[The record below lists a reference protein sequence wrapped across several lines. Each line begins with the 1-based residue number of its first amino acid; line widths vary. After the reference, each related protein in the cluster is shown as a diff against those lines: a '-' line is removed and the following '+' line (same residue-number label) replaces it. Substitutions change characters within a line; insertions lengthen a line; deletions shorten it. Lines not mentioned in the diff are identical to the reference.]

1 MSLFVAWMVVGTAC
15 QSGNGPQPPP
25 PNPPTPL
32 AAPSA
37 PGPVEAVAE
46 VGGATLTWSAPAQ
59 EGGSP
64 ITGYR
69 VDSEPREATLAVQLE
84 ATTARVTGLHA
95 GVTYR
100 FSVAAVNVVGA
111 GPATSSAAVTLPDVP
126 GAPVLLSARRG
137 DAEVEVTWKEPGSD
151 GGRPITGYLVTAH
164 PQGVRVKVEAEAR
177 SAVVGGLTNGE
188 PSTFT
193 VRALNAVGEGLDSSA
208 SVRVVPAT
216 VPSAPTEVE
225 ATAAIREATVTWSEP
240 ASTGGLPVEEY
251 VVTVEPGGMRLLKG
265 AEARSATVTG
275 LSNGTEYTFTVT
287 ARNEVGEGA
296 GASASRQRTLNVPL
310 APGAVKATG
319 GVRSATVSWEAPAG
333 DGGSAI
339 TGYTVEVHPT
349 GTHARVGA
357 ETREVTLPELPST
370 RAYTFTVSATNA
382 VGTSDVSSASS
393 AVRPLPMP
401 VQVTALSVPSSQEG
415 CLSISYTLR
424 QQDGERADVIVEVD
438 AKGDG
443 AFQRVT
449 QAGSTDHEGLLAR
462 ATSPAGAPHRFLWNR
477 AVDVPGAS
485 TARVR
490 VSARVGGT
498 GQDSRTVALSLPAV
512 GPRCEPRMDTGRVS
526 TTRGHPHSGTVGDFD
541 RDGKLDLAIVEQ
553 PHGSSLTL
561 LMGLGNGGFQPAR
574 QHELGSYLGVNT
586 RPVAADLDG
595 DGSPE
600 LIWAGMYPGLSVAR
614 GLGNGAFD
622 TVRAY
627 RLGFGSGSEN
637 THQGVAVADFDRD
650 GTPDVAAVASDGTL
664 GLLLNQGD
672 GTLGDFKPLGRMGSS
687 GARLALADLDEDGHQ
702 DLLAAGIGAAFAV
715 LSNGEG
721 PFRIQQVQGA
731 FLTHDQALG
740 DFDKDGHVDLITA
753 TSQGNTTQLFLFRG
767 DGRGGFS
774 TAERVAS
781 LQDDTFYWEHASV
794 AAADLDGDGQLDL
807 AVKVEEDNTLALL
820 RGLGDGTFAPGP
832 RLPAGRMPYF
842 VTTADFDGDGVSDVA
857 TLQQSSDD
865 ARVWL
870 GGPGRTTQALLTGPG
885 SHFATGDFN
894 GDGWTDAVTS
904 TGPGLDQ
911 VGVSL
916 GGPGGLLP
924 RPAVAVG
931 SLVHELLV
939 ARVDADAALDV
950 VVVRDS
956 TDGTVGLLLG
966 NGDGTLRPGP
976 DLSPGGQVLHADAG
990 DVNGDGRLDLVFRT
1004 LRVEGDSY
1012 LNEVRL
1018 LLGRGDGT
1026 FEPPVVL
1033 SAGDSPTRALLGDLD
1048 HNGTLDLVVPQ
1059 GSYGQVTK
1067 VLMGRGDGTFTDG
1080 ATLSLGYDVYL
1091 NELRLADLDDD
1102 GFLDAVYSGHGVS
1115 YSLYVMKGTGT
1126 GRFAHV
1132 GTYPAEGNCSG
1143 LDVVDFDQD
1152 GWRDVLCANPGMDS
1166 VSLLRGVGQG
1176 VLAPAQVFGVYEYAA
1191 MELAV
1196 LDANGDGLLDLL
1208 LGSGLGLSGKT
1219 ALLLQH

>member
-1 MSLFVAWMVVGTAC
+1 M
-15 QSGNGPQPPP
+15 
-25 PNPPTPL
+25 
-32 AAPSA
+32 
-37 PGPVEAVAE
+37 EAVAE
-46 VGGATLTWSAPAQ
+46 VGGATLAWSAPAQ

-69 VDSEPREATLAVQLE
+69 VDSEPQEATLSVQLE
-84 ATTARVTGLHA
+84 GTTARVTGLHA

-126 GAPVLLSARRG
+126 GAPALLSARRG
-137 DAEVEVTWKEPGSD
+137 DAKVEVTWKEPASD

-164 PQGVRVKVEAEAR
+164 PQGVRVKAEAEAR

-193 VRALNAVGEGLDSSA
+193 VRAVNAVGEGLDSPASA
-208 SVRVVPAT
+208 RVVPAT
-216 VPSAPTEVE
+216 VPSAPTEVK

-240 ASTGGLPVEEY
+240 TSTGGLPVEEY
-251 VVTVEPGGMRLLKG
+251 VVTVEPGGTRLREG

-287 ARNEVGEGA
+287 ARNEVGEGS

-339 TGYTVEVHPT
+339 IGYTVEVHPT
-349 GTHARVGA
+349 GTSVRVGA
-357 ETREVTLPELPST
+357 EQREVTLPELPST

-382 VGTSDVSSASS
+382 VGTGAVSSASS
-393 AVRPLPMP
+393 AVRPLPAP
-401 VQVTALSVPSSQEG
+401 VQVTALTVPSTQEG

-477 AVDVPGAS
+477 AVDVPGATS
-485 TARVR
+485 ARVR
-490 VSARVGGT
+490 VSARVGRT
-498 GQDSRTVALSLPAV
+498 GQDSRTVALSLPAA
-512 GPRCEPRMDTGRVS
+512 GPRCEQRMDTGRVS
-526 TTRGHPHSGTVGDFD
+526 TTLAHPRSGTVGDFD
-541 RDGKLDLAIVEQ
+541 RDGKLDLAIVQQ
-553 PHGSSLTL
+553 PNSSALVL

-574 QHELGSYLGVNT
+574 QHELGSFLSANT
-586 RPVAADLDG
+586 QPVAADLDG

-600 LIWAGMYPGLSVAR
+600 LIWADMSSGLSVAR

-627 RLGFGSGSEN
+627 RFGFSSWNEN
-637 THQGVAVADFDRD
+637 MHQGVAVADFDRN
-650 GTPDVAAVASDGTL
+650 GTPDVAAVAGDGTL
-664 GLLLNQGD
+664 GLLFNQGD
-672 GTLGDFKPLGRMGSS
+672 GTLGDFKPLGLMGSS
-687 GARLALADLDEDGHQ
+687 GARLTLADLDEDGHP
-702 DLLAAGIGAAFAV
+702 DLLAAGSGAAFAV

-721 PFRIQQVQGA
+721 PSRIQQVEGA

-753 TSQGNTTQLFLFRG
+753 ASRDNTTQLSLFRG
-767 DGRGGFS
+767 DGLGGFS
-774 TAERVAS
+774 VAERVAT
-781 LQDDTFYWEHASV
+781 LQDDTFFWEHASL

-807 AVKVEEDNTLALL
+807 AVKVEADNTLALL

-832 RLPAGRMPYF
+832 RLPAGRRPYF
-842 VTTADFDGDGVSDVA
+842 VTAGDFDGDGVSDVA
-857 TLQQSSDD
+857 TLQQASDD
-865 ARVWL
+865 VRVWL

-904 TGPGLDQ
+904 TGPELDQ

-916 GGPGGLLP
+916 GGPGGLSP

-950 VVVRDS
+950 VVVRGS
-956 TDGTVGLLLG
+956 TDETVGLLLG

-976 DLSPGGQVLHADAG
+976 DLSPGGVVIHADAG
-990 DVNGDGRLDLVFRT
+990 DVNGDGRLDLVFLT
-1004 LRVEGDSY
+1004 LRGEDDFY
-1012 LNEVRL
+1012 LHEVRL

-1026 FEPPVVL
+1026 FAPPVVL

-1059 GSYGQVTK
+1059 DSYGQVTK

-1080 ATLSLGYDVYL
+1080 PSLMLGYDVYL
-1091 NELRLADLDDD
+1091 DELRLADLDHD
-1102 GFLDAVYSGHGVS
+1102 GFLDAVYSVHGAGMP
-1115 YSLYVMKGTGT
+1115 YSLYVMKGTGS
-1126 GRFAHV
+1126 GQFVRV
-1132 GTYPAEGNCSG
+1132 GTYPAEGNCSS
-1143 LDVVDFDQD
+1143 LDVVDFDKD

-1191 MELAV
+1191 VNLAV

-1208 LGSGLGLSGKT
+1208 LGSGLGLFGKT
-1219 ALLLQH
+1219 ALLLQR